1 MADGGEP
8 MTAAS
13 PAIEA
18 RGVVVR
24 ASERLLVDGVD
35 LIVHAGEVLAL
46 AGPNG
51 AGKSTLM
58 KALAG
63 DLVPDSG
70 EVLLEGQPIGRLAV
84 RELARRRAVLPQQT
98 LLQFA
103 FTAREVVEMGRG
115 PRGMDDHGASVVEQ
129 AMARTD
135 VLGLADRT
143 YPTLSGGEQARVTL
157 ARVLAQETPIL
168 LLDEPTAALDLRHQQ
183 LVMEIARD
191 LASTGAAVVAI
202 LHDLNLAAAHADRI
216 ALLHGGRLVACD
228 RPWQALEPLLLSEIF
243 DCPIAIG
250 KHPIHGCPM
259 VMPLPRTAAHR
270 GLTAQDLTLP

>member
-1 MADGGEP
+1 MNAHP
-8 MTAAS
+8 TT
-13 PAIEA
+13 PALEA
-18 RGVVVR
+18 RSIVVR
-24 ASERLLVDGVD
+24 AGDRQLLGGVD
-35 LIVHAGEVLAL
+35 LAVMHGEVLAL

-63 DLVPDSG
+63 DLDPDEG
-70 EVLLEGQPIGRLAV
+70 TVLLDGAPIASIGVRALA
-84 RELARRRAVLPQQT
+84 ARRAVLPQHT

-103 FTAREVVEMGRG
+103 FTAREIVEMGRG
-115 PRGMDDHGASVVEQ
+115 ARGMNDHGEAVVRA
-129 AMARTD
+129 AMDRTE
-135 VLGLADRT
+135 VTPIEERT
-143 YPTLSGGEQARVTL
+143 YPTLSGGEQARVSL
-157 ARVLAQETPIL
+157 ARVLAQEAPIL

-191 LASTGAAVVAI
+191 LAGQGAAVVAI

-216 ALLHGGRLVACD
+216 ALLHDGKLVACD

-270 GLTAQDLTLP
+270 GLTARDLTID